1 MPDSPKRVPDLTAVV
16 ATVVSA
22 AAHFGVIAWGASA
35 LPSLIAPRTSLAVAP
50 TASANAAVHTPG
62 PIEIDLPAMALGV
75 AGQPGP
81 PSHDQRVEPL
91 RTGGSSLPRPD
102 SQRRGRGGTDTA
114 SEPAVN
120 LADRNDGLRLARD
133 LTNHLDR
140 DQVSRVRSA
149 KTRSSRDDERITTN
163 PMELTFVASGPGRE
177 QERRPEAETSPS
189 RGLAYASP
197 PTFAGTDR
205 LGGAAV
211 PEGTGQRVAP
221 EGGDR
226 LGADHASPGA
236 GIADGQP
243 GADHRN
249 AAASELA
256 RPDVAR
262 GDPSVPSDAAGEPR
276 DTVDSHQQVAAK
288 AQSLVDSS
296 AAGGVPGEGPGGAK
310 GIGLPGSGGVDGPG
324 SRSAPMGHGPGS
336 YGASAVDPRMVAYK
350 RRIKARLD
358 PYWANAFPRWAIADL
373 RQGRVAVAFEILA
386 NGRVQNVRVT
396 RPSGIDEFDRNCVAA
411 ILRASPFEPIPME
424 LGVRSI
430 RWEIS
435 FDVSNPVVR

>member
-163 PMELTFVASGPGRE
+163 PMELTFVASGPGRDP
-177 QERRPEAETSPS
+177 ERRPEAETSPS
-189 RGLAYASP
+189 IGLAYASP
-197 PTFAGTDR
+197 PASAGADR

-211 PEGTGQRVAP
+211 PEGMGLSVAP

-226 LGADHASPGA
+226 LGADRSSPGA
-236 GIADGQP
+236 GIAEGQP
-243 GADHRN
+243 GDDHRSS
-249 AAASELA
+249 AASELA

-262 GDPSVPSDAAGEPR
+262 GDPSVPSDVAGEPR

-288 AQSLVDSS
+288 VQSVIDSS
-296 AAGGVPGEGPGGAK
+296 AAGGVPGQGPGGAT
-310 GIGLPGSGGVDGPG
+310 GPGLPGSGGVDGPG
-324 SRSAPMGHGPGS
+324 SRSAPMGYGPGT

-350 RRIKARLD
+350 RRVKARLD